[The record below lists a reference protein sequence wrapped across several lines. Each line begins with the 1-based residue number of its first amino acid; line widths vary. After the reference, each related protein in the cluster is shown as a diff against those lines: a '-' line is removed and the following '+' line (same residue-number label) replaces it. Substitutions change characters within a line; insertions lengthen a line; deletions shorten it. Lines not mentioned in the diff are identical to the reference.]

1 MQKEFPKN
9 NINRKVLYLVL
20 WIIFFCILAFIIT
33 IPARKEEKNPQ
44 NNNVVTNT
52 QNEDEFEIP
61 STNKKLERFNSL
73 KNVLLNRI
81 FDFKYT
87 YSGPEGIVIYSGD
100 MNKNIMNVTVENKD
114 GISKYYVENDIVYI
128 TKLDEKVV
136 TDYDIDHKS
145 YLDVDYLFESVLEDD
160 IIYNENE
167 IDFSLPDGY
176 GKIFIDKEVI
186 SKIEVYVDITTYTL
200 EFSNIK

>member
-1 MQKEFPKN
+1 
-9 NINRKVLYLVL
+9 
-20 WIIFFCILAFIIT
+20 
-33 IPARKEEKNPQ
+33 
-44 NNNVVTNT
+44 
-52 QNEDEFEIP
+52 
-61 STNKKLERFNSL
+61 
-73 KNVLLNRI
+73 
-81 FDFKYT
+81 
-87 YSGPEGIVIYSGD
+87 
-100 MNKNIMNVTVENKD
+100 MNVTVENKD

-145 YLDVDYLFESVLEDD
+145 YLDVDYLFESVLEED

-176 GKIFIDKEVI
+176 GKIFIDNEVI